1 MSSRMPAE
9 SWLRLAIELSAL
21 PGTADRLL
29 DRHVDAGC
37 GRCRECTQPGTGLPG
52 ASWPCVLHSL
62 AGLALD
68 VREAARP
75 PGVHRDRS
83 ARPGVRP

>member
-1 MSSRMPAE
+1 MSRGIPVE

-29 DRHVDAGC
+29 ARHVDAGC

-52 ASWPCVLHSL
+52 ASWPCSLHIL
-62 AGLALD
+62 AGLAVD
-68 VREAARP
+68 VREAGRP
-75 PGVHRDRS
+75 
-83 ARPGVRP
+83 